1 LPPGRLSGNAGME
14 TAQIYARLTQVFHDV
29 FQDDS
34 LVLAPDVTADD
45 VEDWDSMSHIRLVI
59 SVERAF
65 AVKFSAADIGMLR
78 NVGDL
83 VDLIRAKL

>member
-1 LPPGRLSGNAGME
+1 ME

-34 LVLAPDVTADD
+34 LVLAPDMTADE
-45 VEDWDSMSHIRLVI
+45 VADWDSMSHIRLVI

-65 AVKFSAADIGMLR
+65 AVKFSAADIGTLK

-83 VDLIRAKL
+83 VGLIRAKL

>member
-1 LPPGRLSGNAGME
+1 ME

-34 LVLAPDVTADD
+34 LVLAPDMTADE
-45 VEDWDSMSHIRLVI
+45 VADWDSMSHIRLVI
-59 SVERAF
+59 SVARAF
-65 AVKFSAADIGMLR
+65 AVKFSAADIGTLK

-83 VDLIRAKL
+83 VGLIRAKL